1 MSQGKGYIKPGEVFC
16 MKFLFVDDDDS
27 ILLFLGECLSPYASC
42 VPARNGA
49 EAVSAFDQAMAES
62 DPFTVVFMDILMPDM
77 DGNRVVRQLR
87 HMEEQRGVSESGR
100 FKLVMISVCT
110 DTKNV
115 SESFFDGMAD
125 AYIPKPLRA
134 DALLRELRKLGMLP
148 AAS

>member
-1 MSQGKGYIKPGEVFC
+1 

-27 ILLFLGECLSPYASC
+27 ILLFLGECLSPYALC
-42 VPARNGA
+42 VSARNGA
-49 EAVSAFDQAMAES
+49 EAVSAFDLAMAGG

-87 HMEEQRGVSESGR
+87 QMEEQRGVPESGR

-115 SESFFDGMAD
+115 NESFFDGMAD
-125 AYIPKPLRA
+125 AYIPKPLHPET
-134 DALLRELRKLGMLP
+134 LLRELRKLGMIP
-148 AAS
+148 AAT

>member
-1 MSQGKGYIKPGEVFC
+1 

-27 ILLFLGECLSPYASC
+27 ILLFLEECLAPYATC
-42 VPARNGA
+42 VPARNGG
-49 EAVSAFDQAMAES
+49 EALASFEQAMDANA
-62 DPFTVVFMDILMPDM
+62 PFTAVFMDILMPDM
-77 DGNRVVRQLR
+77 DGNRVVRELR
-87 HMEEQRGVSESGR
+87 QAEADRGVPESGR

-125 AYIPKPLRA
+125 AYIPKPLRL
-134 DALLRELRKLGMLP
+134 DVLLRELRRIGMLP